1 MDGLINWLLLRR
13 LLGCMIGIFLGIR
26 NENMEIA
33 TSLTFRVELY
43 NVDWPDL
50 APTAFMSAINLS
62 FNVKDPFL

>member
-1 MDGLINWLLLRR
+1 
-13 LLGCMIGIFLGIR
+13 MIGIFLGIR